1 MELDLEKVVTN
12 IKKATD
18 DKFPI
23 FKDDV
28 EKDELK
34 GLDSYFIYKP
44 YGRMRR
50 TKNGEY
56 SQEFYLMFI
65 TTKQVDFFSKYIFK
79 VIHQM
84 KRAKL
89 IFDESDYDQGNL
101 KNTGEIAEIFTLDFH
116 RQLSC
121 LNGVWSNG

>member
-12 IKKATD
+12 LKKATD

-44 YGRMRR
+44 YGRMSK
-50 TKNGEY
+50 TGKGEY
-56 SQEFYLMFI
+56 SQEFYLAFI
-65 TTKQVDFFSKYIFK
+65 TTEGIDFFSTYIFK

-84 KRAKL
+84 KLAKL

-101 KNTGEIAEIFTLDFH
+101 KNTGETAEIFTLDFH
-116 RQLSC
+116 RQLKC
-121 LNGVWSNG
+121 MTGTWSYG